1 MFKRR
6 RKRVAVERYQV
17 SRGQVGW
24 IRAFLE
30 AATYYL
36 IRPRPMILK
45 ILVIDDE
52 PEIVR
57 QVESWLAE
65 KPYKVIGAND
75 GKTGLEA
82 VAREHPDLILL
93 DIMMP
98 GMKGHEVL
106 RALKLS
112 AGTRGIP
119 VIMLSQKLGTSSI
132 LDAQDYGASD
142 YLTKPFLPEELLK
155 TIRMYA

>member
-1 MFKRR
+1 
-6 RKRVAVERYQV
+6 
-17 SRGQVGW
+17 
-24 IRAFLE
+24 
-30 AATYYL
+30 
-36 IRPRPMILK
+36 MILK